1 MILIDIIA
9 FQNRNSN
16 AQFENGVRKLLAA
29 HANRPGTSIHVQAP
43 HNI

>member
-16 AQFENGVRKLLAA
+16 AQFENELLLIFYC
-29 HANRPGTSIHVQAP
+29 TSFTFKRVDFNNQGG
-43 HNI
+43 